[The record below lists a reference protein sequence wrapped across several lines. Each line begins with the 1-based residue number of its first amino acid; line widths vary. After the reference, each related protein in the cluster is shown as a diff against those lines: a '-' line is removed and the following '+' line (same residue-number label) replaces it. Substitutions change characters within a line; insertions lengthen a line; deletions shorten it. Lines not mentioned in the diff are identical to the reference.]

1 MSATLDVR
9 NVSKSF
15 GGLLASRS
23 VNLTVPHGEM
33 HALIGPNGAGK
44 TTLVSQLFGEILPDA
59 GNVLLDGRDVTRLP
73 THARAV
79 LGMARSFQIT
89 TLARDLTIYEN
100 VAIAVMAED
109 GHAFRFW
116 GDLRQDRAIERR
128 VMAALARV
136 GLSDRTEEPVATLSH
151 GEQRLLELAIALSG
165 SPRLLLLD
173 EPMAGL
179 GTEESRRVT
188 RFLADLKGSVA
199 ILLVEHD
206 MDAVF
211 ALADRVTVLV
221 RGEVIAC
228 GPPEA
233 IRQDPVV
240 REAYLGEDE

>member
-1 MSATLDVR
+1 MSTTLGVR
-9 NVSKSF
+9 HVSKSF
-15 GGLLASRS
+15 GGLLASRAVS
-23 VNLTVPHGEM
+23 LTVPHGEM

-44 TTLVSQLFGEILPDA
+44 TTLVSQLFGEILPDE

-73 THARAV
+73 THARAA

-116 GDLRQDRAIERR
+116 GDLRRDSTIERR
-128 VMAALARV
+128 VTAALARV
-136 GLSDRTEEPVATLSH
+136 GLSDRAEEPVATLSH

-211 ALADRVTVLV
+211 ALADCVTVLV

-233 IRQDPVV
+233 IRRDPVV

>member
-1 MSATLDVR
+1 MSTLDVR

-15 GGLLASRS
+15 GGLLASRG

-73 THARAV
+73 THARAA

-128 VMAALARV
+128 VTAALARV
-136 GLSDRTEEPVATLSH
+136 GLSDRAEEPVATLSH

-233 IRQDPVV
+233 IRADPVV